1 MITLY
6 FNSSILIASGG
17 FDNGTATQK
26 GEIGLDLTWNP
37 FNYLPKGQSY
47 IVLSYGISNQLN
59 IHGYYSTPAKG
70 NDNYYIGTFYQF
82 INYKYLDLATAVGL
96 RKYNP
101 KYETHIFFPQIL
113 YTIKINQKFY
123 IGGSFV
129 TIRKLEEFI
138 SIGTAKDIAA
148 IIPIYRSKDNSK
160 NVNSINFAIGMFR
173 PILWKPDKSS
183 WHPTYSIDLNLK
195 LHSR

>member
-1 MITLY
+1 MWGGIWLTVFAHRYNCCSRLWLAMLMD
-6 FNSSILIASGG
+6 SSW
-17 FDNGTATQK
+17 Q
-26 GEIGLDLTWNP
+26 
-37 FNYLPKGQSY
+37 
-47 IVLSYGISNQLN
+47 
-59 IHGYYSTPAKG
+59 
-70 NDNYYIGTFYQF
+70 
-82 INYKYLDLATAVGL
+82 
-96 RKYNP
+96 KYNP

-129 TIRKLEEFI
+129 TIRRLEEFI

-148 IIPIYRSKDNSK
+148 IIPIYRSKDNSN